1 MDRDRDK
8 ANERDG
14 GDGGAEHASKGSEAN
29 PFDVKRLRL
38 SQRFSQGADV
48 KRALVTVPV
57 RKPSPQEFF
66 RVHPDEG
73 WRLDTA
79 VIEIKADREVY
90 LVDPEIWP
98 LFPNECKPKTL
109 YTTIDR
115 RNVVTLWPVRLPDES
130 GRLDDW
136 SLSAH
141 EAAQLATERW
151 VRLSADMALGAYRID
166 VAMGAFPDPVWPEAT
181 YQDLLKIAFKG
192 KLIEDLDHP
201 VLRRLRGE
209 I

>member
-1 MDRDRDK
+1 MQRDQCQQGENPTDGEQRED
-8 ANERDG
+8 ERSATD
-14 GDGGAEHASKGSEAN
+14 
-29 PFDVKRLRL
+29 PFDPRRLRL
-38 SQRFSQGADV
+38 SQRFAQGADV

-66 RVHPDEG
+66 RVHPDED

-115 RNVVTLWPVRLPDES
+115 RNVITLWPVRLPDEH

-136 SLSAH
+136 SRSAH
-141 EAAQLATERW
+141 EAANLATEKW
-151 VRLSADMALGAYRID
+151 VRLTADMALGAYRID
-166 VAMGAFPDPVWPEAT
+166 LAMGVFPDPVWPNDVPF
-181 YQDLLKIAFKG
+181 QDVLKIAFKG
-192 KLIEDLDHP
+192 KMIEDLDHP

>member
-1 MDRDRDK
+1 MSDNDEG
-8 ANERDG
+8 ERSR
-14 GDGGAEHASKGSEAN
+14 ERPN
-29 PFDVKRLRL
+29 PFDPARLRL
-38 SQRFSQGADV
+38 SQRFSQGSDV

-66 RVHPDEG
+66 RVHPADE

-90 LVDPEIWP
+90 LVAPEIWP
-98 LFPNECKPKTL
+98 LFPNECKPRTL

-115 RNVVTLWPVRLPDES
+115 RNVVTLWPVRLPDEN

-136 SLSAH
+136 NRSAH
-141 EAAQLATERW
+141 EAAQLGTERW
-151 VRLSADMALGAYRID
+151 VRMSADMALGAYRID
-166 VAMGAFPDPVWPEAT
+166 IAIGEFPDPVWPAGVT
-181 YQDLLKIAFKG
+181 FADLLKIAFKG
-192 KLIEDLDHP
+192 RMIESLDHP

>member
-1 MDRDRDK
+1 MR
-8 ANERDG
+8 
-14 GDGGAEHASKGSEAN
+14 
-29 PFDVKRLRL
+29 
-38 SQRFSQGADV
+38 
-48 KRALVTVPV
+48 RAVVTVPV
-57 RKPSPQEFF
+57 RKPSPQDFF
-66 RVHPDEG
+66 RVHPGEE

-79 VIEIKADREVY
+79 LIHIKADREVY
-90 LVDPEIWP
+90 LVDPSMWP
-98 LFPNECKPKTL
+98 LYPNECKPYTI

-115 RNVVTLWPVRLPDES
+115 RNVITLWPVRLPDDN

-136 SLSAH
+136 NRSAH
-141 EAAQLATERW
+141 EAAQLATEEW

-166 VAMGAFPDPVWPEAT
+166 VAVGEFPEPVWPSEVNFS
-181 YQDLLKIAFKG
+181 DLLKIAFKG

>member
-1 MDRDRDK
+1 MTDK
-8 ANERDG
+8 PDHDNDEKAPD
-14 GDGGAEHASKGSEAN
+14 
-29 PFDVKRLRL
+29 PFDPRRLRL

-48 KRALVTVPV
+48 RRALVTVPV

-66 RVHPDEG
+66 RVHPDED

-79 VIEIKADREVY
+79 LIEIKADREVY
-90 LVDPEIWP
+90 LVAPEIWP
-98 LFPNECKPKTL
+98 LFPNECTPRTL

-115 RNVVTLWPVRLPDES
+115 RNVVTLWHVRLPDEN

-136 SLSAH
+136 SRSAH
-141 EAAQLATERW
+141 EAADLATEKW
-151 VRLSADMALGAYRID
+151 VRMSSDMALGAYRID
-166 VAMGAFPDPVWPEAT
+166 VALGEFPEPVWPT
-181 YQDLLKIAFKG
+181 GVTFGDLLQIGFKG
-192 KLIEDLDHP
+192 KMIEDLDHP

>member
-1 MDRDRDK
+1 MGDEADKRDYEPDGRGSQ
-8 ANERDG
+8 AND
-14 GDGGAEHASKGSEAN
+14 
-29 PFDVKRLRL
+29 PFDPQRLRL
-38 SQRFSQGADV
+38 SQRFAQGADV
-48 KRALVTVPV
+48 RRALVTVPV
-57 RKPSPQEFF
+57 RKPSAQDFF
-66 RVHPDEG
+66 RIHPDED

-115 RNVVTLWPVRLPDES
+115 RNVVTLWPVRLPDEN

-136 SLSAH
+136 NRSAH
-141 EAAQLATERW
+141 EAAQLAMEKW

-166 VAMGAFPDPVWPEAT
+166 VAMGDFPEPVWPSGVT
-181 YQDLLKIAFKG
+181 FQDLLKIAFKG
-192 KLIEDLDHP
+192 KMIEDLDHP
-201 VLRRLRGE
+201 MLRRLRGE